1 MDDLEKMENGLDK
14 AESVPEENAS
24 ASDELVKELEEI
36 RDMFQEAIDN
46 AAQEESGEI
55 IQELD
60 DVDHDY
66 DGEDNTDSAEEEG
79 PLCECCQEA
88 PASKEYGEGYPYCE
102 NCRELMKHYPLRIGG
117 VIAILAMVVIFGLSV
132 YFGTPSLDKGLVV
145 LEAQLAASQNKMMST
160 VQMLYSYASDEN
172 NDSKKVTE
180 LLIDGFIRTG
190 YISNAK
196 ELIEKN
202 YTEKE
207 LNSPINK
214 KYKNLVDFVTVFLAT
229 REKAQGI
236 VSDAFSGAEFKYKEL
251 AAELDKLGEGY
262 YDEEKGIKYDPFL
275 IKYYKY
281 ELLRLSDADLEKQL
295 EILREIE
302 ALDVNGVADWIYVPS
317 ICEVAGKMG
326 NKELA
331 EECFNK
337 MIEKNSEDMKAYT
350 ALALYYRYLDT
361 PDGDAIIKLCEKAAD
376 NAYDGDTSYY
386 PSMVIAYLI
395 KGEGAL
401 AYETMT
407 QYMSSNYY
415 TVSNCN
421 LYALC
426 ALYCGNEETYDDMVN
441 TLKSSGYEM
450 NELVVQYKNEKA
462 TLEDVLAEMRG
473 DIG

>member
-1 MDDLEKMENGLDK
+1 MDDLEKMENGLEK

-66 DGEDNTDSAEEEG
+66 DEEDNTDSAEEEG

-117 VIAILAMVVIFGLSV
+117 VIAILAMIVIFGLSV
-132 YFGTPSLDKGLVV
+132 YFGSPSLDKGLVV

-361 PDGDAIIKLCEKAAD
+361 PDGDAIIKLCEKAAA

-426 ALYCGNEETYDDMVN
+426 ALYCGNEETYDNMVN